1 MLRLKFLQI
10 ILCICIVLI
19 SLYVIDKI
27 TSENSNDAANIII
40 GISNIDSNSCL
51 MCQPDGD
58 FFNSGCKRCIQD
70 NINFRAKTAM
80 NQPFISSWSNDYA
93 MLYGD
98 ENCSGEIIL
107 PALSVE
113 SNKQYW
119 TEIHLNNSNYSI
131 SLFDNSDYLN
141 PISSVTNSMCSIPT
155 ELKFLRFSMND
166 GKPISNGGRLV
177 GNIDNIEI
185 YDLITSNDSKFSK
198 ELELVFKEDFS
209 NCTTKTCGGDWIL
222 QNPNLFYID
231 TENNN
236 FHFDSFISGTND
248 YAHYELDDTLSSQE
262 WIMRLLLT
270 IDDVEEHLSGKGFLN
285 IDPTYRNILLILPAI
300 FLSLTISIFSFK
312 TKSLSLGIM
321 MSIIG
326 ILFLTISFSSL
337 IINNFFDEII
347 LHEKYFNTIVVMI
360 IGIFLTIYGTV
371 KIKLNIKNKL
381 Y

>member
-1 MLRLKFLQI
+1 
-10 ILCICIVLI
+10 LCICIFII
-19 SLYVIDKI
+19 SLYIIDKT

-51 MCQPDGD
+51 ACQPNGD

-80 NQPFISSWSNDYA
+80 DQPFISSWSNDNA

-98 ENCSGEIIL
+98 KNCNGEIIL
-107 PALSVE
+107 PAISVE

-119 TEIHLNNSNYSI
+119 TEIHLNNSDFSI
-131 SLFDNSDYLN
+131 SLFNNSDFSN

-166 GKPISNGGRLV
+166 GKPISNGGRLT

-185 YDLITSNDSKFSK
+185 YDSIIHDDSKTPN
-198 ELELVFKEDFS
+198 ELELIFKEDFS
-209 NCTTKTCGGDWIL
+209 NCTNSTCDGKWTL

-248 YAHYELDDTLSSQE
+248 YAHYELDKILSSQE

-270 IDDVEEHLSGKGFLN
+270 IDNVEKHPAGKGFLN
-285 IDPTYRNILLILPAI
+285 LDPSLRNIVFILPSI
-300 FLSLTISIFSFK
+300 ILSLGISIFSFK
-312 TKSLSLGIM
+312 IKSQGLGIL

-326 ILFLTISFSSL
+326 VLFLIITLSSL
-337 IINNFFDEII
+337 ITNNFFDEISVYNKNI
-347 LHEKYFNTIVVMI
+347 NTIIVMI
-360 IGIFLTIYGTV
+360 IGIFLIIYGASRT
-371 KIKLNIKNKL
+371 K
-381 Y
+381 